1 MSVKDIKLSLH
12 ELTFEDLESIL
23 DNEDTVSESKPILGN
38 GISKIKDKS
47 KIYSSDT
54 LTESKPILGD
64 GITRFESKIG
74 KYNERYGFTLVDIY
88 GILNDGKNPIVFSC
102 VNWGSFLNKRYDLRH
117 WNSDMSIPH
126 KGLTFDENELR
137 TILQYPVEESILSKN
152 EEIVAEYSQG
162 KSKATIYRNIVL
174 LNMQRLHR
182 AVWKKEINL
191 VDWGKGIKFDFRQ
204 WDERYKK
211 CGKGICLSLDEYQLF
226 YKLLQKL
233 FI

>member
-23 DNEDTVSESKPILGN
+23 DNEDTVSEGKSILGN
-38 GISKIKDKS
+38 SISKIKDKS

-152 EEIVAEYSQG
+152 EEIVAEYNQG
-162 KSKATIYRNIVL
+162 KTKATIYRNIIL
-174 LNMQRLHR
+174 LNIQRLYG
-182 AVWKKEINL
+182 AAWKKEINL

-211 CGKGICLSLDEYQLF
+211 CGKGICLSLDEYQMF
-226 YKLLQKL
+226 YKLLLKL
-233 FI
+233 FK